1 MKQVPIRAGVPI
13 HAGVCYGVGTLRFR
27 SKPIAALSILLVLAG
42 VLGGWHAPD
51 DRDEVIPVA
60 HQHADHDARFGA
72 SAAPTA
78 PEHCAFCHWL
88 RAFGDGAPV
97 ASQVL
102 ALEPSQLVRLGAVAE
117 HVRAA
122 APLALS
128 SRAPPLA

>member
-1 MKQVPIRAGVPI
+1 MKQVPI

-27 SKPIAALSILLVLAG
+27 SKPIAALSILLVLTGA
-42 VLGGWHAPD
+42 LGGWHAPD

-72 SAAPTA
+72 SNAPTA

-102 ALEPSQLVRLGAVAE
+102 AFEPRQPVRLSAVTE

-122 APLALS
+122 AVLALS